1 MSLSENALINRIS
14 PSDSLNGGFINTK
27 KLTAFA
33 DEIIRRFDVVTKDA
47 QTSASAL
54 SGGNLQ
60 KYIVGRAPNP
70 KSTGAAYRQPDL
82 GVDVA
87 AAAFIRR
94 EIQNLSDTGC
104 AVLVISEDLDEMFF
118 LCDEIAVINKGRLAR
133 SIQSRQ
139 SALKMSVAK
148 WLSAA
153 QFNTANAV
161 FSFCP
166 SAD

>member
-1 MSLSENALINRIS
+1 MPTERHNRAAVNDLSLSENALINRIS

-60 KYIVGRAPNP
+60 KYIVGRALIQNP
-70 KSTGAAYRQPDL
+70 RVLLIANPTW

-118 LCDEIAVINKGRLAR
+118 LCDEIAVINKGRLGAVHPIA
-133 SIQSRQ
+133 SIGIEDVGRQ
-139 SALKMSVAK
+139 M
-148 WLSAA
+148 
-153 QFNTANAV
+153 AV
-161 FSFCP
+161 GG
-166 SAD
+166 AI

>member
-1 MSLSENALINRIS
+1 MKSSA
-14 PSDSLNGGFINTK
+14 G
-27 KLTAFA
+27 
-33 DEIIRRFDVVTKDA
+33 RFDVVTKTRKHRHPLIRR
-47 QTSASAL
+47 QFTKIYCWS
-54 SGGNLQ
+54 
-60 KYIVGRAPNP
+60 RPNP

-82 GVDVA
+82 GRG
-87 AAAFIRR
+87 RR
-94 EIQNLSDTGC
+94 RRRLYPPRDPKPSDTGC

-118 LCDEIAVINKGRLAR
+118 LCDEIAVINKGRLGAVHPIA
-133 SIQSRQ
+133 SIGIEDVGRQ
-139 SALKMSVAK
+139 